1 MELLGLRM
9 RGHTRVDLVS
19 TLEEDEDDVSAIDFS
34 NAVSAQRSL
43 ALHAPV
49 SFYTPT
55 NGVLPCAQVLYVGG
69 IQAVSACVCTAV
81 TSIVCCTMLPPSL
94 VSAVRTL
101 VLSSVVGAALLR
113 KPFRLGRVHGL
124 LLVFRALQP
133 VVPIYVGAL
142 IVEQLTHACA
152 RDLVSPSW
160 RKLVFFASTGLMIV
174 SGFMRARRPLANT
187 DLPFLLTCVA
197 LLAVAM
203 LPPPAVLLSGPLCSL
218 PTLYAA
224 AERLTRAVVFSLL
237 YATFVY
243 AAAPP
248 VQSSPEVLIC
258 VARASAASVWVLA
271 AHLYLLPL
279 AALQLG
285 VVVFVR
291 VFSAEYEI
299 SDESSYSPVPIQ
311 TPPSTDDIEST
322 PATLAPIE
330 QLLPDVVPVEVP
342 GHHTNTIS
350 SNSIITPTFPMLGAR
365 GAVDIGARGS
375 SDVSAADMAAIA
387 ARLEAED

>member
-1 MELLGLRM
+1 M

-34 NAVSAQRSL
+34 NA
-43 ALHAPV
+43 
-49 SFYTPT
+49 
-55 NGVLPCAQVLYVGG
+55 VLYVGG

-291 VFSAEYEI
+291 VFSSEYEI
-299 SDESSYSPVPIQ
+299 SDESLYSPVPIQ